1 MKIIFKRI
9 SFIILFLALIV
20 ISGCSDSNDKE
31 TTDKKITSTD
41 FSKRYGVRSA
51 IVEYAITG
59 SQSGSKTLVFDDWGM
74 KQAEYTNSVLQ
85 IAGFSKNINLLNII
99 KDDSNY
105 IVDLERKTGTKTKN
119 PVKKLIAEL
128 QNQKSFGEFGEQ
140 ILLKSGAM
148 KVGREDFLD
157 KECDIYEI
165 SNAGTKIWIWKWIPL
180 KTITKT
186 GGVEIN
192 SIAKKIEV
200 NVSIPSEK
208 FEVPNDVTITE
219 VDLDDIE
226 NQMRQLN
233 K

>member
-1 MKIIFKRI
+1 MNNLYKATCIVLFTFSFFFI
-9 SFIILFLALIV
+9 S
-20 ISGCSDSNDKE
+20 SCGDSKNEDSPE
-31 TTDKKITSTD
+31 TKTTSTD
-41 FSKRYGVRSA
+41 FSKRYGVKSA

-59 SQSGSKTLVFDDWGM
+59 SQSGTKTLYFEDWGM

-105 IVDLERKTGTKTKN
+105 IIDLDRKTGTKTKN

-148 KVGREDFLD
+148 KVGREEFLD
-157 KECDIYEI
+157 KDCDIYEI
-165 SNAGTKIWIWKWIPL
+165 KNAGTKIWIWKWIPL

-192 SIAKKIEV
+192 SVAKKIEI

-208 FEVPNDVTITE
+208 FEPPKDVTITE

-226 NQMRQLN
+226 NQMRQQN